1 MPTGA
6 EYEARIKTYNFDDL
20 IRLWSQIQAGD
31 TPDWDAGKAL
41 EYLVIRAFQLE
52 GAEVLYPYSVRIDEE
67 EELEQIDGAIY
78 SNGLNCLVEC
88 KDTSARVNVEPI
100 AKLRNQLLRRPAAAI
115 GCVFSR
121 SGFTEAAITLARYI
135 APQTILLWQGIE
147 IYYCLQ
153 NKLMRQALLKKYRIC
168 VEEGKSSYNIINEV
182 VS

>member
-6 EYEARIKTYNFDDL
+6 EYEARIKTYNLDDL
-20 IRLWSQIQAGD
+20 IRLLSQIEAGN

-41 EYLVIRAFQLE
+41 EYLIIRAFELE

-78 SNGLNCLVEC
+78 SDGLNCLVEC
-88 KDTSARVNVEPI
+88 KDTSAKINVEPI

-121 SGFTEAAITLARYI
+121 NGFTDAAATLAKYI
-135 APQTILLWQGIE
+135 APQTILLWAQGE
-147 IYYCLQ
+147 IYYCLRNQ
-153 NKLMRQALLKKYRIC
+153 FMRRALLKKYRIC
-168 VEEGKSSYNIINEV
+168 VEQGVPNYNINGRLP
-182 VS
+182 

>member
-20 IRLWSQIQAGD
+20 IRLWSEIEAGD

-41 EYLVIRAFQLE
+41 EYLVIRAFQVE
-52 GAEVLYPYSVRIDEE
+52 GAEVLYPYSVRTDEE

-78 SNGLNCLVEC
+78 ADGLSCLVEC
-88 KDTSARVNVEPI
+88 KDTSTKVNVEPI

-115 GCVFSR
+115 GCVFSS
-121 SGFTEAAITLARYI
+121 SGFTDAASTLAKYI
-135 APQTILLWQGIE
+135 APQTILLWTPGE

-153 NKLMRQALLKKYRIC
+153 NQFMRQALLKKYRYCI
-168 VEEGKSSYNIINEV
+168 EHGNPNYNIITEV
-182 VS
+182 SL